1 MLASFCEQILTSES
15 FCLIVSNR
23 CAKLSALLKKH
34 REQAMKVVNRF
45 DESGRLVYS
54 SEIIRDIVDC
64 ALSEVEGVVK
74 YPENSKLSRESIK
87 ADYIDDEV
95 YIDVYVKLAY
105 NVEVSDVASSIQST
119 VKNTIENMTEF
130 KVKDVNV
137 HVIEVEFEEN

>member
-1 MLASFCEQILTSES
+1 
-15 FCLIVSNR
+15 
-23 CAKLSALLKKH
+23 
-34 REQAMKVVNRF
+34 MKVVNKF

-64 ALSEVEGVVK
+64 APNEVEGVVK
-74 YPENSKLSRESIK
+74 YLAGSKQARESVK
-87 ADYIDDEV
+87 TEYVDDEV
-95 YIDVYVKLAY
+95 YVDVYVKLAY
-105 NVEVSDVASSIQST
+105 NVEVSDVASNIQST

>member
-1 MLASFCEQILTSES
+1 
-15 FCLIVSNR
+15 
-23 CAKLSALLKKH
+23 
-34 REQAMKVVNRF
+34 MKVINRF

-64 ALSEVEGVVK
+64 ALAEVEGVVK
-74 YPENSKLSRESIK
+74 YPDNSKQAKEAIK
-87 ADYIDDEV
+87 VEYVEDEV
-95 YIDVYVKLAY
+95 FIDVYVKLAY

-137 HVIEVEFEEN
+137 HVIDVEFEEN

>member
-1 MLASFCEQILTSES
+1 
-15 FCLIVSNR
+15 
-23 CAKLSALLKKH
+23 
-34 REQAMKVVNRF
+34 MKVVNRF

-74 YPENSKLSRESIK
+74 YPENSKLSREAIK